1 MPERRLF
8 IFILQKR
15 VLNLNKICQEKI
27 FINRFIKLKIMS
39 KYIYLTC
46 NPEALVASMLP
57 PEGFGMYLS
66 TGTKKRNKGQT
77 IYFEID
83 LGQIEHLVDIES
95 LNRRCVAKEDG
106 SPKSSVY
113 LSVYRVMEMISLYAF
128 KSLYLTTDHG
138 CVLELKKAPYDKS
151 REVPGELHLYQELS
165 PVTPLVASGLA
176 PSAFLKRLTDGST
189 PIVLPK
195 LFFVDLKLGELATNP
210 LSGSAEHLPYQNIG
224 HLRDC
229 LEILKGEYEK
239 HMKTVQRIF
248 YGTLLYRTIETGFY
262 VGAKDDIVFYPY
274 PSMKE
279 LEDIN
284 YEFFRGI

>member
-1 MPERRLF
+1 MG
-8 IFILQKR
+8 
-15 VLNLNKICQEKI
+15 
-27 FINRFIKLKIMS
+27 

-46 NPEALVASMLP
+46 TPEALVASMLAP
-57 PEGFGMYLS
+57 KEFGMYLS

-77 IYFEID
+77 IFFEVD
-83 LGQIEHLVDIES
+83 LGQIEKIIDMDS
-95 LNRRCVAKEDG
+95 LNKRCVAKEDG

-113 LSVYRVMEMISLYAF
+113 LSVYRVLESVPASAL

-138 CVLELKKAPYDKS
+138 CVLELIKAPYDRTK
-151 REVPGELHLYQELS
+151 EPKNALHLYQELS

-176 PSAFLKRLTDGST
+176 PSAFLKRLTDGSI

-195 LFFVDLKLGELATNP
+195 LFFVELKLGELATNP
-210 LSGSAEHLPYQNIG
+210 LYGSAEHLPYSNVG

-229 LEILKGEYEK
+229 LEILRGEYEK

-248 YGTLLYRTIETGFY
+248 SGTLLYRTIETGFY
-262 VGAKDDIVFYPY
+262 VGTKDEIVYYPY
-274 PSMKE
+274 PRMKD
-279 LEDIN
+279 LENIN

>member
-1 MPERRLF
+1 
-8 IFILQKR
+8 
-15 VLNLNKICQEKI
+15 
-27 FINRFIKLKIMS
+27 MS
-39 KYIYLTC
+39 KYVYLTC
-46 NPEALVASMLP
+46 TPEALVASMLP

-77 IYFEID
+77 IFFEVD
-83 LGQIEHLVDIES
+83 LGRIENLIDTES
-95 LNRRCVAKEDG
+95 LNKRCVAKEDG

-113 LSVYRVMEMISLYAF
+113 LSVYRALEMIPLSAL

-138 CVLELKKAPYDKS
+138 CTLELKRAPYDAS
-151 REVPGELHLYQELS
+151 REQQNALHLYQELS
-165 PVTPLVASGLA
+165 PVTPLVASGLT
-176 PSAFLKRLTDGST
+176 PPAFVRRLTDGST

-195 LFFVDLKLGELATNP
+195 LFFVELKLGELVKDP
-210 LSGSAEHLPYQNIG
+210 LGGSAEHLPYPNIG

-248 YGTLLYRTIETGFY
+248 SGTLLYRTIESGFY
-262 VGAKDDIVFYPY
+262 VGSGDEIIYYPY
-274 PSMKE
+274 PSMRE

>member
-1 MPERRLF
+1 M
-8 IFILQKR
+8 
-15 VLNLNKICQEKI
+15 N
-27 FINRFIKLKIMS
+27 

-46 NPEALVASMLP
+46 TPEALVASMLP

-77 IYFEID
+77 IFFEVD
-83 LGQIEHLVDIES
+83 LGQIESVIDMDS
-95 LNRRCVAKEDG
+95 LNKRCVPKEDG

-113 LSVYRVMEMISLYAF
+113 LSVYRVLETIPTSAL

-138 CVLELKKAPYDKS
+138 CVLELKKTTYDKS
-151 REVPGELHLYQELS
+151 KEPVNALHLYQELC
-165 PVTPLVASGLA
+165 PVTPLVASELP
-176 PSAFLKRLTDGST
+176 PSAFLKRLTDGSI

-195 LFFVDLKLGELATNP
+195 LFFVELKLGDLATNP
-210 LSGSAEHLPYQNIG
+210 LGGSAEHLPYPNIG

-229 LEILKGEYEK
+229 LEILRGEYDK
-239 HMKTVQRIF
+239 HMKTVQRI
-248 YGTLLYRTIETGFY
+248 YSGTLLYRTIETGFY
-262 VGAKDDIVFYPY
+262 VGDKDEIDHYRYPG
-274 PSMKE
+274 MKE

>member
-1 MPERRLF
+1 MG
-8 IFILQKR
+8 
-15 VLNLNKICQEKI
+15 
-27 FINRFIKLKIMS
+27 
-39 KYIYLTC
+39 KYTYLTC
-46 NPEALVASMLP
+46 TPEALVASMLP

-77 IYFEID
+77 IFFEVDLDKIEGLID
-83 LGQIEHLVDIES
+83 MNS
-95 LNRRCVAKEDG
+95 LNKRCVAKEDG

-113 LSVYRVMEMISLYAF
+113 LSVYRTLEMIPLSAL

-138 CVLELKKAPYDKS
+138 IVLELKRAQYDKTK
-151 REVPGELHLYQELS
+151 EPKNALHLYQELS

-176 PSAFLKRLTDGST
+176 PSAFLTKLTDGST

-195 LFFVDLKLGELATNP
+195 LFFVELKLGELATNP
-210 LSGSAEHLPYQNIG
+210 LGGSAEHLPYSNIG

-248 YGTLLYRTIETGFY
+248 SGTLLYRTIETGFY
-262 VGAKDDIVFYPY
+262 VGAKDEIAFYPY
-274 PSMKE
+274 PDMKE
-279 LEDIN
+279 LENIN

>member
-1 MPERRLF
+1 
-8 IFILQKR
+8 
-15 VLNLNKICQEKI
+15 
-27 FINRFIKLKIMS
+27 MS
-39 KYIYLTC
+39 KYVYLTST
-46 NPEALVASMLP
+46 PEALVASMLP
-57 PEGFGMYLS
+57 PDGFGMYLS

-77 IYFEID
+77 IFFEVD
-83 LGQIEHLVDIES
+83 LGKIEDIIDVDS
-95 LNRRCVAKEDG
+95 LEKRCVAKEDG

-113 LSVYRVMEMISLYAF
+113 LSVYRTLEMVPLPAL

-138 CVLELKKAPYDKS
+138 CVLELKQAAYDKNK
-151 REVPGELHLYQELS
+151 EAANELHLYQELS
-165 PVTPLVASGLA
+165 PVSPLVASGLA
-176 PSAFLKRLTDGST
+176 PSQFLKRLTDGST

-210 LSGSAEHLPYQNIG
+210 LSGSAEHLPYPNIG

-248 YGTLLYRTIETGFY
+248 SGTLLYRTIESGFY
-262 VGAKDDIVFYPY
+262 VGSKDEILFYPY
-274 PSMKE
+274 PDMKQ

-284 YEFFRGI
+284 YEFFREI

>member
-1 MPERRLF
+1 
-8 IFILQKR
+8 
-15 VLNLNKICQEKI
+15 LNEICQERNF
-27 FINRFIKLKIMS
+27 FIRFIKLKIMS

-46 NPEALVASMLP
+46 TPEALVASMLP

-77 IYFEID
+77 IFFEVD
-83 LGQIEHLVDIES
+83 LGKVEDLIDMES
-95 LNRRCVAKEDG
+95 LNKRCVAKEDG

-113 LSVYRVMEMISLYAF
+113 LSVYRSLEMIPTEAL

-138 CVLELKKAPYDKS
+138 CVLELKRAPYDKS
-151 REVPGELHLYQELS
+151 KEPQNALHLYQELS

-195 LFFVDLKLGELATNP
+195 LFFVELKLGELATNP
-210 LSGSAEHLPYQNIG
+210 LSGSAEHLPYPNIG

-248 YGTLLYRTIETGFY
+248 QGTLLYRTIETGFY

-274 PSMKE
+274 PDMKE